1 MATEHQPQTQPQLGT
16 ALGCRLHNPEERPE
30 EGGGHAR
37 ALWAEAP
44 SLLQSQRSWVWVL
57 RDSGENGQ
65 RKVTAAPSA
74 WKTKTNV
81 SRRRSLRLFMSQKYW
96 DYLNTAN
103 YFNVCCSFLHHH
115 FILWTII
122 CFSCHFGN
130 LRDMT
135 EICRWLR
142 KPCIWRK
149 NRKVVWRKN
158 TARSIRCKSPKISG
172 AMGQN

>member
-1 MATEHQPQTQPQLGT
+1 MCSPASSRMGKLVALRYAKTKHINRFKNTNSWRRTSIGGYWHQPQRHPRLGM
-16 ALGCRLHNPEERPE
+16 ALGCRLHNPGERPE

-57 RDSGENGQ
+57 RDSAENGQ

-81 SRRRSLRLFMSQKYW
+81 SRQRSLRVFMSQKYW

-103 YFNVCCSFLHHH
+103 YFNVCCSFLHHWP
-115 FILWTII
+115 FYTVNYYL
-122 CFSCHFGN
+122 
-130 LRDMT
+130 L
-135 EICRWLR
+135 
-142 KPCIWRK
+142 
-149 NRKVVWRKN
+149 
-158 TARSIRCKSPKISG
+158 
-172 AMGQN
+172 